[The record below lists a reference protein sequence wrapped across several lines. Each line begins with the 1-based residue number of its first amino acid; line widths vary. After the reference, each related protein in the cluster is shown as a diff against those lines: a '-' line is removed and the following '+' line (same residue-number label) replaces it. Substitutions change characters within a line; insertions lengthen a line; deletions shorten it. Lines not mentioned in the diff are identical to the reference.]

1 VLCEKPISNSIA
13 NAFEMVQTAERHNKI
28 LAVNMNHRFTPAARI
43 AKQWQLDNRIGTP
56 LFINMSIWIHNP
68 NESSPFFHIKA
79 LHPHSIDIMR
89 HFFGDI
95 EQVHCFAMKGPN
107 RKIWSNAQFNIK
119 FKEGAVGSL
128 TGSYDIQRGHPMER
142 CEFAGINGR
151 VVIDDMY
158 REATLYPAG
167 DLVKSVY
174 TNPIFGGMESFTD
187 TFVNRINH
195 LVDEIDR
202 NVAPQDIDGSG
213 LDGLKA
219 QVALEAAVQ
228 SILQEKVVRTDDVL
242 KI

>member
-1 VLCEKPISNSIA
+1 
-13 NAFEMVQTAERHNKI
+13 M
-28 LAVNMNHRFTPAARI
+28 
-43 AKQWQLDNRIGTP
+43 
-56 LFINMSIWIHNP
+56 
-68 NESSPFFHIKA
+68 
-79 LHPHSIDIMR
+79 
-89 HFFGDI
+89 I
-95 EQVHCFAMKGPN
+95 E
-107 RKIWSNAQFNIK
+107 
-119 FKEGAVGSL
+119 
-128 TGSYDIQRGHPMER
+128 
-142 CEFAGINGR
+142 
-151 VVIDDMY
+151 DMY
-158 REATLYPAG
+158 REATLYPSG

-195 LVDEIDR
+195 LVDEIEH

>member
-1 VLCEKPISNSIA
+1 
-13 NAFEMVQTAERHNKI
+13 
-28 LAVNMNHRFTPAARI
+28 
-43 AKQWQLDNRIGTP
+43 
-56 LFINMSIWIHNP
+56 
-68 NESSPFFHIKA
+68 
-79 LHPHSIDIMR
+79 
-89 HFFGDI
+89 
-95 EQVHCFAMKGPN
+95 
-107 RKIWSNAQFNIK
+107 
-119 FKEGAVGSL
+119 
-128 TGSYDIQRGHPMER
+128 MER

-158 REATLYPAG
+158 RETTLYPAG

-202 NVAPQDIDGSG
+202 NVAPQDIDGCG

-228 SILQEKVVRTDDVL
+228 SIIHEKVIRTEDIL